1 LSESQALVAGSLSDS
16 LRHLIRSH
24 LAEAPGGSDAL
35 GKLEGRVIAFHL
47 KPFDRWLYLCP
58 TQEDVQILTE
68 ISGVPDVIFHG
79 TLSAFI
85 QVSLHPG
92 DSGTVRKS
100 GLVIDG
106 DMAVAQDFQALS
118 AALGIDWQRF
128 LSRYLGEQL
137 AGSTLDILRSGRDW
151 LKQSAK
157 ALESDVSEYLREE
170 ARWLPDATQIDP
182 HLDAIDGLRAD
193 IDRLTARIARLESTL
208 AKRAPTSPNAKS

>member
-1 LSESQALVAGSLSDS
+1 MSESQALVAESLSES
-16 LRHLIRSH
+16 IRHLIRSH
-24 LAEAPGGSDAL
+24 LAEAPGGSAAL
-35 GKLEGRVIAFHL
+35 SKLEGRVIAFHL

-58 TQEDVQILTE
+58 TREDVQILTE
-68 ISGVPDVIFHG
+68 ISGEPDVTFHG

-92 DSGTVRKS
+92 DTGTIRKS

-106 DMAVAQDFQALS
+106 DMAIAQDFQALS

-170 ARWLPDATQIDP
+170 ARWLPDASQIDP
-182 HLDAIDGLRAD
+182 HLDAVDGLRAD
-193 IDRLTARIARLESTL
+193 IDRLAARIARLESTL
-208 AKRAPTSPNAKS
+208 GSRASPSPKTKS